1 MEENDERGLV
11 QDYVRAPQPG
21 SAPVPGAQWDELHS
35 RWEVWDE
42 RGQQWLAVDPVTGE
56 RSVPTDELP
65 VPPPLLA
72 RELVHAEE
80 IDPIED
86 HVIDIDRLAAPPRP
100 VPGAQW
106 NEVVGRWEIWDEAA
120 SAWVEALADA

>member
-1 MEENDERGLV
+1 MGDDIELDLV
-11 QDYVRAPQPG
+11 RDYVRAPQPG
-21 SAPVPGAQWDELHS
+21 AAPVPGAQWDELHD

-42 RGQQWLAVDPVTGE
+42 RGQQWLALDPVTGE
-56 RSVPTDELP
+56 RTVPIDELP

-86 HVIDIDRLAAPPRP
+86 HVIDIDRLAAPPQP

-106 NEVVGRWEIWDEAA
+106 NEVVGRWEVWDDAA
-120 SAWVEALADA
+120 GTWVEALADA